1 MKNRNKII
9 IIVAT
14 TIVFIFV
21 VMYINNYI
29 NIQKAKYKLL
39 EEQSSYMIQEAKAQA
54 EKKSDIEIL
63 EMNAAEMAAT
73 SKVRLNDIES
83 LKEEIAKLEKLYEV
97 ELLSQRCY
105 ESQIDRKINWLEY
118 NIDYCK
124 DENNLV
130 QFRSKKY

>member
-105 ESQIDRKINWLEY
+105 ESQIDRKIN
-118 NIDYCK
+118 
-124 DENNLV
+124 
-130 QFRSKKY
+130 